1 MKFKELKDIVN
12 RLPSYLDDTDVLITK
27 IEEDG
32 FGNDFPLDRV
42 LFGASVLLWSDYH
55 PDLLENKDE

>member
-1 MKFKELKDIVN
+1 MDTIQ
-12 RLPSYLDDTDVLITK
+12 SYKCPCCGAPLVFGAQSQSLHCDSC
-27 IEEDG
+27 
-32 FGNDFPLDRV
+32 GNDFPLDRV